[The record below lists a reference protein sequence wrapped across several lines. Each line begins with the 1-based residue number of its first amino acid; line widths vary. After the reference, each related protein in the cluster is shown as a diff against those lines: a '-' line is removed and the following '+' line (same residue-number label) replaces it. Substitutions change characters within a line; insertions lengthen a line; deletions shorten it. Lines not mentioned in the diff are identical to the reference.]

1 MSGRISVADAVA
13 ALGGIA
19 LFIAVEFLDTWY
31 HRPAPFGAWRDQ
43 GIEGTVA
50 NYVMLIAAIAAI
62 VTAILVVLKREAGG
76 WRTIRLPLAVAG
88 LAAVALRMVLLPET
102 EIGGTQ
108 SSDYELTTGIFVALG
123 GAVVLTIGAA
133 LGATGRGER
142 SSGAPGRL

>member
-50 NYVMLIAAIAAI
+50 NYVMLIGAIAAI
-62 VTAILVVLKREAGG
+62 VTAILVVAKRDAGG
-76 WRTIRLPLAVAG
+76 WRTIRLPLAVAA
-88 LAAVALRMVLLPET
+88 LAAVVLRMVLLPEAET
-102 EIGGTQ
+102 GGAE
-108 SSDYELTTGIFVALG
+108 SSDFELATGIFVALG
-123 GAVVLTIGAA
+123 GAVVMTIGAA
-133 LGATGRGER
+133 LGAFKRGER
-142 SSGAPGRL
+142 SSGAADRL